1 VAESERFG
9 NETRFHSRSAKTRG
23 GGGGR
28 VMGPVSCSREVRHTG
43 VVNFGI
49 NRYDNDH
56 LTSNTCQSGSPKP
69 KICDYLFEAVE
80 EAGIIQR

>member
-9 NETRFHSRSAKTRG
+9 NETRFHSRGAKTGGG

-43 VVNFGI
+43 VVNESWEMG
-49 NRYDNDH
+49 
-56 LTSNTCQSGSPKP
+56 G
-69 KICDYLFEAVE
+69 
-80 EAGIIQR
+80 